1 MSELLVVGSIAFDT
15 IETPHGRAERVLG
28 GSANYFSLAAS
39 LLTKINLVG
48 VVGQDFPEAHLD
60 FLRARGISC
69 DGVERREGET
79 FNWTGR
85 YEGDMNEAQTLEV
98 NLNVFGNYL
107 PTIPESYRKSPYVFL
122 ANGSPDTQKHVLGQ
136 LDSPK
141 FVMADTMNLWI
152 STQHASLLDLLKRV
166 DALILNDGEAK
177 MLTDESSTVVA
188 GKRILDLGPMLV
200 IIKKGEHGAVILARD
215 YELVCPAYPLETVK
229 DPTGAGDSF
238 AGGVMGYLSFVDDIS
253 IRSQKRALKY
263 GTVMSS
269 YNCEDFSISRLKTL
283 SRADVERRLAEFQD
297 MLI

>member
-1 MSELLVVGSIAFDT
+1 MTELLVVGSIAFDT

-39 LLTKINLVG
+39 LLTKVNLVG
-48 VVGQDFPEAHLD
+48 VVGQDFPADHLE
-60 FLRARGISC
+60 FLRNRGINT
-69 DGVERREGET
+69 DGVDRRDGET
-79 FNWTGR
+79 FNWTGK

-98 NLNVFGNYL
+98 NLNVFGDYL
-107 PTIPESYRKSPYVFL
+107 PTIPEHYRKSPYVFL
-122 ANGSPDTQKHVLGQ
+122 ANASPDTQKHVLGQ

-177 MLTDESSTVVA
+177 MLTDEDSTVVA
-188 GKRILDLGPMLV
+188 GKRILDMGPMLV
-200 IIKKGEHGAVILARD
+200 IIKKGEHGAIILARD

-238 AGGVMGYLSFVDDIS
+238 AGGVMGYLAFVDDLS
-253 IRSQKRALKY
+253 LRSQKRALKY

-283 SRADVERRLAEFQD
+283 TRSDIERRFAEFQD
-297 MLI
+297 MLL